1 MPEPLQ
7 RWLLADL
14 SDAQLARVVDPAKL
28 LATLTDAQ
36 LARVVDPAKLL
47 ATLTDAQLEGHVER
61 AEAEMLRLLKERAD
75 LKARD
80 DPERLQAKL
89 LSVQEDFD
97 RAMQGHEALEKE
109 RYRRKTEP
117 ETSGIRKR
125 KRETFQIFVES
136 LTGKNLTLEVESST
150 LIEELKSKIQDKD
163 GIPPREQRL
172 LFNGKRLA
180 ADRTVAYY
188 EIQKEATLHLLL
200 ELSGDIGVR
209 NFEAPGARLLLAAP
223 HQAGRRDPLP
233 ADVRRLVAAHGAD
246 PAAACRVFPR
256 PAAVTLDVLDRL
268 RAHADASLPEKERD
282 QPQDHKL
289 HLTLEALAALTSA
302 DCVAQLRALCEPAS
316 HRIDAVIL
324 RRCNVRGE
332 FIAFHLDET
341 PLTVQVALNGD
352 DEYAGGRLLFLEGD
366 RVHAPARGPG
376 TVTRHDARVLH
387 GVSALTGGVR
397 YGLFFLCKELK

>member
-1 MPEPLQ
+1 MGASPEVPKPLQ

-14 SDAQLARVVDPAKL
+14 S
-28 LATLTDAQ
+28 DAQ

-89 LSVQEDFD
+89 LSVQEELD
-97 RAMQGHEALEKE
+97 RAMQEHEALEKE

-125 KRETFQIFVES
+125 KRETFQIFVRS
-136 LTGKNLTLEVESST
+136 LTRKNYTLEVESST
-150 LIEELKSKIQDKD
+150 SIEELKSMIQDKD
-163 GIPPREQRL
+163 GIPPNLQRL
-172 LFNGKRLA
+172 IFTSKQLA
-180 ADRTVAYY
+180 DDRTVADYK
-188 EIQKEATLHLLL
+188 IHKHATLYLNLRMT
-200 ELSGDIGVR
+200 GDVGVFAR
-209 NFEAPGARLLLAAP
+209 NFEAPGAHLLLAAP

-256 PAAVTLDVLDRL
+256 PAAVTPDVLDRL

-302 DCVAQLRALCEPAS
+302 DCVAQLRALCEPAA
-316 HRIDAVIL
+316 HRVDAVIL

-352 DEYAGGRLLFLEGD
+352 SEYEGGRLLFLEGD

-376 TVTRHDARVLH
+376 TVTRHDNRVLH